1 MNYWAEIIFALSFVI
16 GGVTIVLHICFAIA
30 VYVDAERMVHDDH
43 LEVAFVP
50 GPLWAIATLFG
61 GVLVAVGYWIVNR
74 SKIANQ
80 KVITR
85 DFEIT
90 DYLS

>member
-1 MNYWAEIIFALSFVI
+1 MNYWAESIFALTFII
-16 GGVTIVLHICFAIA
+16 GVVTVLLHISFAIA
-30 VYVDAERMVHDDH
+30 VYVDAQRMVHDDH
-43 LEVAFVP
+43 LEVVFVP
-50 GPLWAIATLFG
+50 GPIWAIATLFG

-80 KVITR
+80 KIKPR
-85 DFEIT
+85 EFEIT